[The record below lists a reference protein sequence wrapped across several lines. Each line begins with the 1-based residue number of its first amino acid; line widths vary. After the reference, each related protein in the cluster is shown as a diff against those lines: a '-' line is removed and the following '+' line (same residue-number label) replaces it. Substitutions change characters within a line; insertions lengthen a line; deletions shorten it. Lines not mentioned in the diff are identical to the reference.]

1 MVASIP
7 SNNHAMKKLS
17 NSLITVRV
25 PLDMKEQLE
34 QLAKASGKKLSA
46 VLKDILSKELAN
58 N

>member
-1 MVASIP
+1 
-7 SNNHAMKKLS
+7 MKKLS